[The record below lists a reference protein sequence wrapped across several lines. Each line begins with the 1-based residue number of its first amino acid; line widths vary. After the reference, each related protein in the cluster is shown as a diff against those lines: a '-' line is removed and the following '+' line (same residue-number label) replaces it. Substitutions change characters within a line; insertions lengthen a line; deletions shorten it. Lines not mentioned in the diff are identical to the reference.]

1 MKRLHRPK
9 EIISNTQRLKQILER
24 GFFQGD
30 GWQRKG
36 KTIRMW
42 PSITENDEDF
52 ELIYDILAEELDRRS
67 EI

>member
-42 PSITENDEDF
+42 PSITENDEDV
-52 ELIYDILAEELDRRS
+52 E
-67 EI
+67 